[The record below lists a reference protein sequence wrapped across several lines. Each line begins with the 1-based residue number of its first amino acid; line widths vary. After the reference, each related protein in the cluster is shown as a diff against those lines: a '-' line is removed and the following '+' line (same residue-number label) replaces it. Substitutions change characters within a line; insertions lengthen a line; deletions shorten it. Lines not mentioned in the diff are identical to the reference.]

1 MNKELE
7 IFLAQI
13 NGLVEEKYEDEV
25 RSEVSKAYFFADEI
39 AILRKTVCQLYE
51 LMKQLHPEI
60 INSPLFE
67 EYNNKIEQIKQEKKN
82 ELGIE

>member
-13 NGLVEEKYEDEV
+13 NGLVEEKYGDEV
-25 RSEVSKAYFFADEI
+25 RNEVDKEYFIADEI
-39 AILRKTVCQLYE
+39 AILRKTIYQLYD